1 MKTHVVY
8 GARGHGHVVA
18 DALLSCG
25 IDVVAFID
33 DDATMH
39 GQRVFDIPVR
49 GFDWLRTSA
58 TDAVVAL
65 AIGDNAIRR
74 TLAERCASARMA
86 IGIVV
91 HPRATVS
98 ARAQL
103 GRGTVV
109 LANAVINANA
119 HVGDGVIVNTGAIVE
134 HDVVVGDYAHV
145 SPNAV
150 LAGGTKLGELSQLGA
165 GAIVIDDRFV
175 GSRTTIGAGA
185 VVTRHIGDDIVAY
198 GVPARAH
205 RRNER

>member
-25 IDVVAFID
+25 LEVVAFID
-33 DDATMH
+33 DDDAMH
-39 GQRVFDIPVR
+39 GQRVFDIPVH
-49 GFDWLRTSA
+49 GFDWIRTA
-58 TDAVVAL
+58 APDARVAL
-65 AIGDNAIRR
+65 AIGDNVVRR
-74 TLAERCASARMA
+74 TLAQRCIRANLEIAV
-86 IGIVV
+86 VV

-98 ARAQL
+98 TRAQV

-109 LANAVINANA
+109 LAGAVVSANA
-119 HVGDGVIVNTGAIVE
+119 RIGEGVIVNTAAIVE
-134 HDVVVGDYAHV
+134 HDVVVGDFAHV

-165 GAIVIDDRFV
+165 GAVVVDDVFV
-175 GSRTTIGAGA
+175 GARTMIGAGA

-198 GVPARAH
+198 GVPARE
-205 RRNER
+205 RRANES